1 MVGSLTLF
9 HAPAQEDGP
18 VLNTP
23 LTADPQHAAN
33 TPQTR
38 LPTSLSPPGPEPEG
52 PLLFKTTLP
61 QRAPERLPPT
71 APQDAA
77 FLNAEENL
85 PPTPPSGILLFN
97 QSDFFNTPIPPELP
111 QSFPFT
117 EPPLPF
123 GQRGDAATIEQLR
136 SKGPFMGSLRINT
149 AAVYDDSLSSKPN
162 GKKGDIQIGIG
173 PSARLQ
179 LGSAESDL
187 LLGATYSGSASWLM
201 SSPKQRA
208 YEQNIGG
215 GGEWTTGR
223 LKTALRLGFQS
234 NRNGSLDAGARVGSR
249 VSYAGGTVSYQ
260 ISAKTNA
267 ELGADVTKANFNGLL
282 ESREYRT
289 EQYLNY
295 QYSPKLQIGLGSTQ
309 GLAEAG
315 SSRPQTYVQ
324 GGLRAVAQP
333 TAKLGFMVSVG
344 NEWRHFDSGQPGTTA
359 PVFSTG
365 VGWQATGKTSFSIE
379 ARRRTFASVALASQ
393 NYQSTNVALAV
404 HETLTATLNASLSLG
419 LEDAKYSA
427 SSPGVQS
434 NRSDQYVFS
443 HLGLNWLI
451 RRNCSLGTFYE
462 WSQNDSKGDQSQ
474 PFHRNRI
481 GVSLSVSF

>member
-18 VLNTP
+18 VPTTP
-23 LTADPQHAAN
+23 LTADPLDA
-33 TPQTR
+33 PQTR
-38 LPTSLSPPGPEPEG
+38 LPTSLSPPGPAPEG

-61 QRAPERLPPT
+61 QPEPERLPQ
-71 APQDAA
+71 AAAQDAA
-77 FLNAEENL
+77 FLNAEENIT
-85 PPTPPSGILLFN
+85 PTPLAGILLLN
-97 QSDFFNTPIPPELP
+97 QSDFFNKPIPPGLP
-111 QSFPFT
+111 QNFPST
-117 EPPLPF
+117 EPPPLF
-123 GQRGDAATIEQLR
+123 GRRGDAPTIEQLR

-149 AAVYDDSLSSKPN
+149 AAVYDDSLSSKSN

-187 LLGATYSGSASWLM
+187 LLGASYSGSASWLM

-208 YEQNIGG
+208 YEQNIGV

-223 LKTALRLGFQS
+223 LKTSLRLGFES

-249 VSYAGGTVSYQ
+249 VSYAGGTVSCR
-260 ISAKTNA
+260 ISAKTSA
-267 ELGADVTKANFNGLL
+267 ELGADVTKASFNGLL

-315 SSRPQTYVQ
+315 SSSRQTYVQ
-324 GGLRAVAQP
+324 GGLRAAAQP
-333 TAKLGFMVSVG
+333 TAKLGFTAAIG

-359 PVFSTG
+359 PVFSAG
-365 VGWQATGKTSFSIE
+365 IGWQATGKTAFSVE

-393 NYQSTNVALAV
+393 NYASTNVALAV
-404 HETLTATLNASLSLG
+404 HEMLTATLDASLSLG

-443 HLGLNWLI
+443 RLGLSWLI
-451 RRNCSLGTFYE
+451 RRNCSFGTFYE